1 MGLLAHRLPAGRH
14 REERRRVRILGID
27 PSLTSTGVACIDG
40 AATIW
45 ARTDRIESKPPKR
58 AKGDKTRATI
68 PERATRIRDISDGV
82 MAWALAGHTSLA
94 LIEEP
99 IHGVKGGSIWD
110 RAGLW
115 WSIVSRMQRADIPVV
130 QVNSTTRRIWATG
143 TAGAGKS
150 PVSVHMSR
158 MWPDLDPGLSDD
170 EWDALVFAS
179 MGAQHLGWLP
189 VDLARHRE
197 QLAKVVWSDVPAGV
211 AA

>member
-1 MGLLAHRLPAGRH
+1 M
-14 REERRRVRILGID
+14 RILGID
-27 PSLTSTGVACIDG
+27 PSLTRTGVAVVYG
-40 AATIW
+40 GRLEVTAY
-45 ARTDRIESKPPKR
+45 TDRFESGPPKR

-68 PERATRIRDISDGV
+68 AERSARIAELADCVLEHARDV
-82 MAWALAGHTSLA
+82 TLA

-115 WSIVSRMQRADIPVV
+115 WSIVSRLQRADIPVV

-158 MWPDLDPGLSDD
+158 MWPDLDAGLSDD

-179 MGAQHLGWLP
+179 MGAQHLGWMP
-189 VDLARHRE
+189 IELARHRE
-197 QLAKVVWSDVPAGV
+197 QLAKVVWPDVPAGV